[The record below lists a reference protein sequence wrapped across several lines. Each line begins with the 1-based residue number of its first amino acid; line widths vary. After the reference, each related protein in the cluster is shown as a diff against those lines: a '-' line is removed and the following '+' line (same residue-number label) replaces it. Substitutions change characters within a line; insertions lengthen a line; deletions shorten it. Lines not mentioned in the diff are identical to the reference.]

1 MMSAGE
7 GAEKQDDLRTFL
19 LGVPL
24 GQDERKKI
32 ISTLAKE
39 VSMKQETLDFLHLL
53 VDVNRLDA
61 IEDIISAFD
70 EKYNTITDTQVSS
83 LTTTMPPQGAHGRI
97 CCFLGLRGRAHT
109 TSARVVPVLRG
120 PNLNCNLNSNGHTVT
135 AIPSRQVRKVGFF
148 AK

>member
-7 GAEKQDDLRTFL
+7 GADKKDDLRTFL

-24 GQDERKKI
+24 GQEERKNI

-83 LTTTMPPQGAHGRI
+83 LTTATPPKSFCSSHWKNCQS
-97 CCFLGLRGRAHT
+97 CSNPVHT
-109 TSARVVPVLRG
+109 IQTRVIAVLRG
-120 PNLNCNLNSNGHTVT
+120 PNLNCICIQWLHAHGDPIK
-135 AIPSRQVRKVGFF
+135 AG
-148 AK
+148 

>member
-7 GAEKQDDLRTFL
+7 GADSNDDLRSFL

-24 GQDERKKI
+24 GPDERKKI

-39 VSMKQETLDFLHLL
+39 VSMKQETVDFLHLL

-70 EKYNTITDTQVSS
+70 DKYNTITDTQVSFLRL
-83 LTTTMPPQGAHGRI
+83 LT
-97 CCFLGLRGRAHT
+97 
-109 TSARVVPVLRG
+109 
-120 PNLNCNLNSNGHTVT
+120 N
-135 AIPSRQVRKVGFF
+135 
-148 AK
+148 